1 MLKFRFDSLEDFN
14 NFYTNRLISSTNI
27 LKLDKSVFVLLNLKE
42 FSLLREV
49 ISANLSALELSQ
61 AVEYKLSE
69 FIETNKDLG
78 GQEKLIDEIQIL
90 KENYFTSEYNAVQHY
105 IYPYSRTLFMTSFF
119 SDFIP
124 SFSSDFY
131 AYASNKLSIFR
142 QIGTG
147 HGQSVILKNY
157 NITSQSIIDSINL
170 SCSIVS
176 QIDSVTETISKVDS
190 IISKQN
196 SDVQYMNAY
205 IAELEDLVADL
216 KSQLDD
222 ERKQGVNGY
231 HRTWH

>member
-14 NFYTNRLISSTNI
+14 NFYTNQLISSTNI

-49 ISANLSALELSQ
+49 ISANLSAPELSQ

-90 KENYFTSEYNAVQHY
+90 KENYSTSEYNAVQHY

>member
-1 MLKFRFDSLEDFN
+1 VLKFRFDSLEDFN

-49 ISANLSALELSQ
+49 ISANLSAPELSQ

-90 KENYFTSEYNAVQHY
+90 KENYSTSEYNAIQHY

-147 HGQSVILKNY
+147 HGQSVVLKNY
-157 NITSQSIIDSINL
+157 NITSQSIVDNINL

-176 QIDSVTETISKVDS
+176 QIDSVTETIAKVDS

-196 SDVQYMNAY
+196 NDVQYMNAY
-205 IAELEDLVADL
+205 IVELENLVADL

>member
-14 NFYTNRLISSTNI
+14 NFYTNRLICSTNI
-27 LKLDKSVFVLLNLKE
+27 LKLDKSVFVLLNLKQ

-49 ISANLSALELSQ
+49 ISADLSTTERSQ

-69 FIETNKDLG
+69 FIDANKDLG

-90 KENYFTSEYNAVQHY
+90 KENYSVSEYNAVEHY

-131 AYASNKLSIFR
+131 TYASNKLSIFR

-147 HGQSVILKNY
+147 HGQSVVLKNY
-157 NITSQSIIDSINL
+157 NIASQSIVDNINL

-196 SDVQYMNAY
+196 SDLQYMNAY
-205 IAELEDLVADL
+205 IVELEDLVADL

>member
-14 NFYTNRLISSTNI
+14 NFYTNRLVSSNNI
-27 LKLDKSVFVLLNLKE
+27 LKLDKSVFVLFNLKQ

-49 ISANLSALELSQ
+49 ISANLSTSERSQ
-61 AVEYKLSE
+61 AVQYKLSE
-69 FIETNKDLG
+69 FIDLNKDLG
-78 GQEKLIDEIQIL
+78 GQEKLIDEVQIL
-90 KENYFTSEYNAVQHY
+90 KENYSTSEYNAVEHY
-105 IYPYSRTLFMTSFF
+105 IYPYSRTLFITSFF

-157 NITSQSIIDSINL
+157 NIASQSIVDNINL

-205 IAELEDLVADL
+205 ITELENLVADL

>member
-14 NFYTNRLISSTNI
+14 NFYTNRLISSNNI
-27 LKLDKSVFVLLNLKE
+27 LKVDKNVFVLSTLKE
-42 FSLLREV
+42 FVPLREV
-49 ISANLSALELSQ
+49 LSANLSTPQLRSQ
-61 AVEYKLSE
+61 AVEYKLAQL
-69 FIETNKDLG
+69 IEENTNLG
-78 GQEKLIDEIQIL
+78 NQEKLNEIQIL
-90 KENYFTSEYNAVQHY
+90 KENYSTSEYNAIQHY
-105 IYPYSRTLFMTSFF
+105 IYPYSRTLFITSFF

-142 QIGTG
+142 QIGSG
-147 HGQSVILKNY
+147 HGQSVIFKNY
-157 NITSQSIIDSINL
+157 NITSQSIVDNINI

-205 IAELEDLVADL
+205 ITELEDLVADL
-216 KSQLDD
+216 KSQLDN

>member
-1 MLKFRFDSLEDFN
+1 MLKFCFDSLEDFN
-14 NFYTNRLISSTNI
+14 DFYTNRLVSSSNI
-27 LKLDKSVFVLLNLKE
+27 LKLDRSVFVLFNLKQ

-49 ISANLSALELSQ
+49 ISANLSTSERSQ

-69 FIETNKDLG
+69 FIDANKDLG

-90 KENYFTSEYNAVQHY
+90 KENYSTSEYNAVEHY

-131 AYASNKLSIFR
+131 TYASNKLSIFR

-147 HGQSVILKNY
+147 HGQSVVLKNY
-157 NITSQSIIDSINL
+157 NIASQSIVDNINL

-190 IISKQN
+190 IIFKQN

-205 IAELEDLVADL
+205 ITELENLVADL

>member
-49 ISANLSALELSQ
+49 ISANLSASELSQ

-90 KENYFTSEYNAVQHY
+90 KENYSTSEYNAVQHY

>member
-14 NFYTNRLISSTNI
+14 NFYTNRLISSNNI
-27 LKLDKSVFVLLNLKE
+27 LKVDKNVFVLSTLKE
-42 FSLLREV
+42 FVLLREV
-49 ISANLSALELSQ
+49 ISANLSTPQLRSQ
-61 AVEYKLSE
+61 AVEYKLSQL
-69 FIETNKDLG
+69 IEENTNLG
-78 GQEKLIDEIQIL
+78 NQEKLDEIQII
-90 KENYFTSEYNAVQHY
+90 KENYSTSEYNAIEHY
-105 IYPYSRTLFMTSFF
+105 IYPYSRTLFITSFF

-142 QIGTG
+142 QIGSG

-157 NITSQSIIDSINL
+157 NITSQSIVDNINI

-205 IAELEDLVADL
+205 ITELEDLVADL
-216 KSQLDD
+216 KSQLDN

>member
-14 NFYTNRLISSTNI
+14 NFYTNRLVSSNNI
-27 LKLDKSVFVLLNLKE
+27 LKLDKSVFVLFNLKQ

-49 ISANLSALELSQ
+49 ISANLSTSERSQ

-69 FIETNKDLG
+69 FIDANKDLG
-78 GQEKLIDEIQIL
+78 GQEKLIDEVQIL
-90 KENYFTSEYNAVQHY
+90 KENYSTSEYNAVEHY
-105 IYPYSRTLFMTSFF
+105 IYPYSRTLFITSFF

-157 NITSQSIIDSINL
+157 NIASQSIVDNINL
-170 SCSIVS
+170 SCSIVC

-196 SDVQYMNAY
+196 NDVQYMNAY

>member
-1 MLKFRFDSLEDFN
+1 VLKFRFDSLEDFN

-27 LKLDKSVFVLLNLKE
+27 LKLDKSVFVLLNLKK

-49 ISANLSALELSQ
+49 ISANLSAPELSQ

-90 KENYFTSEYNAVQHY
+90 KENYSTSEYNAVQHY

>member
-49 ISANLSALELSQ
+49 ISANLSAPELSQ

-90 KENYFTSEYNAVQHY
+90 KENYSTSEYNAVQHY

>member
-1 MLKFRFDSLEDFN
+1 VLKFRFDSLEDFN
-14 NFYTNRLISSTNI
+14 NFYTNRLISSNNI
-27 LKLDKSVFVLLNLKE
+27 LKVDKNVFVLSTLKE
-42 FSLLREV
+42 FVLLREV
-49 ISANLSALELSQ
+49 ISANLSTPQLRSQ
-61 AVEYKLSE
+61 AVEYKLSQL
-69 FIETNKDLG
+69 IEENTNLG
-78 GQEKLIDEIQIL
+78 NQEKLDEIQII
-90 KENYFTSEYNAVQHY
+90 KENYSTSEYNAIEHY
-105 IYPYSRTLFMTSFF
+105 IYPYSRTLFITSFF

-142 QIGTG
+142 QIGSG

-157 NITSQSIIDSINL
+157 NITSQSIVDNINI

-205 IAELEDLVADL
+205 ITELEDLVADL
-216 KSQLDD
+216 KSQLDN

>member
-1 MLKFRFDSLEDFN
+1 VLKFRFDSLEDFN

-49 ISANLSALELSQ
+49 ISANLSAPELSQ

-90 KENYFTSEYNAVQHY
+90 KENYSTSEYNAVQHY